1 MMMISEKNSQV
12 FHLGLKRGIL
22 LPHLLSAGATGM
34 NHHTWVLLLVLVCE
48 TVQLLNAT
56 AVKLYYLKQLLRSI
70 TLSSFLLF

>member
-1 MMMISEKNSQV
+1 MMMISEKISQV
-12 FHLGLKRGIL
+12 FHLGLKRDIL

-48 TVQLLNAT
+48 TVQLLSAT

-70 TLSSFLLF
+70 TLSSFLLL